1 MQQTFTLVSTLLK
14 TTKNKQQV
22 SKLVDDLEPSD
33 YLIQNILN
41 YSKSLTIKKSKTVG
55 FIEVVAN

>member
-33 YLIQNILN
+33 YLIKNILN